1 MTCPARAR
9 PSAPEPKPWDR
20 TSGRVSRVA
29 DAVCSTSWLNLK
41 ARALILGLQR
51 GYPRALPLGARA
63 RAETTQLSVSPV
75 ATGHSRDWH
84 CRATALLSLSPIT
97 RITNCKAS
105 SGQVQGPVTPR
116 VTLECAH
123 TAHDSHVTQ
132 HRSHTQHRVFTSKPQ
147 RKEAHRH
154 PQ

>member
-1 MTCPARAR
+1 MPLCRVPWFLFSINYFRTYAKILCVNTARYVVLENATVCHVARTLSCVLTHSSCINKCTVHETCPARAR

-63 RAETTQLSVSPV
+63 RAETTHSCRCPLLQL
-75 ATGHSRDWH
+75 
-84 CRATALLSLSPIT
+84 ATAGTGTAVP
-97 RITNCKAS
+97 
-105 SGQVQGPVTPR
+105 PR
-116 VTLECAH
+116 
-123 TAHDSHVTQ
+123 S
-132 HRSHTQHRVFTSKPQ
+132 
-147 RKEAHRH
+147 
-154 PQ
+154 